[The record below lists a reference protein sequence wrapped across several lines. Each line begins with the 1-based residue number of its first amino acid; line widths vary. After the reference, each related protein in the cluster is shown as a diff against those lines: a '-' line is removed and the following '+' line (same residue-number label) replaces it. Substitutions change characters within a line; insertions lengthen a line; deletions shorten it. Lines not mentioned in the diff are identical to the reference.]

1 MDMNVKATSPT
12 IVGVLTGV
20 SSALIPQDIEVIPS
34 STETVLTADEGH
46 YIRSVTVKAIPSQDN
61 QSDEPRGDEN
71 IDGN

>member
-12 IVGVLTGV
+12 ITGVLTGV

-46 YIRSVTVKAIPSQDN
+46 YIRSVTVKAIPV
-61 QSDEPRGDEN
+61 
-71 IDGN
+71 